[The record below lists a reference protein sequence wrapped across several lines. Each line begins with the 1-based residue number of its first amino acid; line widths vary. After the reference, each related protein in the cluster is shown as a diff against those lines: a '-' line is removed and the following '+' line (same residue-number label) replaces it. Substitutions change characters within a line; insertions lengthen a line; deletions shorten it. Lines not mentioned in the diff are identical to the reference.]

1 MNALL
6 LTREYPPHVYGG
18 AGVHVEHLARELA
31 RLTPTRV
38 LCFGD
43 QERPDDQPPVRGLP
57 FGSELLADNPT
68 RARGALDALQT
79 NLQMMAGPPQADVV
93 HCHTWYSHFAGVLAR
108 LAYGVPLVVTVHSL
122 EPLRPWKREQLGR
135 GYDLSAWIERQTLQL
150 ADAVIAVSRA
160 DQQAIVDLF
169 GLAPDRVTVIPN
181 GIDPEVYRPV
191 QAPQTLRRYG
201 VDPEVPYVLFLGRIT
216 RQKGIGHFLAAARRL
231 PPEIQ
236 VVLCAGGADTA
247 ELSDEVVA
255 AVETLRTERPH
266 VVWIE
271 EMVSRETAVALY
283 SHAAVFCCP
292 SVYEPFGI
300 INLEAMACETPVVAS
315 RVGGIPD
322 VVIPGETGELVP
334 LTPRADGDPEP
345 ADPDAFAAGLADAM
359 AALVADPGRA
369 RRYGEAGRARV
380 QQEFGWDAIAR
391 KVHAVYERVIAA
403 HATQEDAPA

>member
-1 MNALL
+1 MNVLM

-18 AGVHVEHLARELA
+18 AGVHVEHLAREMA
-31 RLTPTRV
+31 RLEPTEV

-43 QERPDDQPPVRGLP
+43 QQEPAARPPVRGLP
-57 FGSELLADNPT
+57 YGAAMLADNPG
-68 RARGALDALQT
+68 RARGALDALHT
-79 NLQMMAGPPQADVV
+79 NLQMMAMPPGADVV

-135 GYDLSAWIERQTLQL
+135 GYDLSAWIERQTLTL

-160 DQQAIVDLF
+160 DREAIQRLF
-169 GLAPDRVTVIPN
+169 GLPADRVTVIPN
-181 GIDPEVYRPV
+181 GIDPQVYHRVDEPEE
-191 QAPQTLRRYG
+191 LRRYG
-201 VDPEVPYVLFLGRIT
+201 VDPTVPYVLFLGRIT

-231 PPEIQ
+231 PPEVQ
-236 VVLCAGGADTA
+236 VVLCAGGADTP
-247 ELSDEVVA
+247 ELAAEVVA

-322 VVIPGETGELVP
+322 VVVPGETGELVP
-334 LTPRADGDPEP
+334 LRARSSTDPEP
-345 ADPDAFAAGLADAM
+345 DDPDAFAAGLADAM
-359 AALVADPGRA
+359 AGILEDPERA
-369 RRYGEAGRARV
+369 RQMGLAGRRRV
-380 QQEFGWDAIAR
+380 QAEFGWDAIAR
-391 KVHAVYERVIAA
+391 KVREVYRGAIAA
-403 HATQEDAPA
+403 AAGKETPA